1 MNLFGRLLLVASIA
15 SSIALIASCDDGDE
29 RPRDCDYVVPR
40 CRTVC
45 GYYFCDSWGCY
56 PSCYDQCWGEC
67 YRDPNKKP
75 PGVTEPAPQTD
86 AASPSDGGA
95 AGAVLCAPCTSN
107 DECKGGGL
115 CIHPGGPPPDA
126 GGAGDAG
133 TPDAAPTSTG
143 FCGYPC
149 KARTECPEG
158 FACAEI
164 GTSKQCLPISG
175 KCE

>member
-1 MNLFGRLLLVASIA
+1 MNLFARALLVLSIG
-15 SSIALIASCDDGDE
+15 SSIGIIASCDDGGDA
-29 RPRDCDYVVPR
+29 RLRDCDYVIPR

-67 YRDPNKKP
+67 YRNPRSPGITNPDP
-75 PGVTEPAPQTD
+75 PADGSPT
-86 AASPSDGGA
+86 PSDGGVV
-95 AGAVLCAPCTSN
+95 GAVLCAPCTSN
-107 DECKGGGL
+107 DDCKGGGL
-115 CIHPGGPPPDA
+115 CIHHGGPPPDA
-126 GGAGDAG
+126 GDAS
-133 TPDAAPTSTG
+133 TPDAAPTGTG

-149 KARTECPEG
+149 VARNDCPEG